1 MNNLPLLEVKNLWKS
16 FQTKEE
22 KIDVLRGIDL
32 CIYPGDSIAIIG
44 ASGVGKSTFL
54 HILGTLE
61 KPTRGQVLYK
71 GKDVFQL
78 LPDALAQFRNQ
89 KIGFIF
95 QFHYLLPE
103 FSALENVM
111 LPALIAGWTSERA
124 KTRAKILLEKVG
136 LKDRFNH
143 RAGELSGGEQQRVAI
158 ARALIL
164 EPEFILADEPTGN
177 LDEATAQNVQKLLFS
192 LQEKTNVTMLVATHN
207 LKLASCFPVCYEL
220 SAGQL
225 KKVIGKSVKA

>member
-1 MNNLPLLEVKNLWKS
+1 MNSLPLLEVEDLWKS
-16 FQTKEE
+16 FQTKKER
-22 KIDVLRGIDL
+22 IDVLRGINL
-32 CIYPGDSIAIIG
+32 RIYPGDSIAIIG

-61 KPTRGQVLYK
+61 RPTHGQVLYK
-71 GKDVFQL
+71 GKDVFRL
-78 LPDALAQFRNQ
+78 LPDALARFRNQ

-103 FSALENVM
+103 FNALENVM
-111 LPALIAGWTSERA
+111 LPALIAGWTYEKARA
-124 KTRAKILLEKVG
+124 KAKVLLEEVG
-136 LKDRFNH
+136 LEDRVNH

-164 EPEFILADEPTGN
+164 EPEIILADEPTGN
-177 LDEATAQNVQKLLFS
+177 LDETTAQHVQQLLFS
-192 LQEKTNVTMLVATHN
+192 LQEKTGVAMLVTTHN
-207 LKLASCFPVCYEL
+207 LKLASSFPVCYEL

-225 KKVIGKSVKA
+225 KRVMGNA